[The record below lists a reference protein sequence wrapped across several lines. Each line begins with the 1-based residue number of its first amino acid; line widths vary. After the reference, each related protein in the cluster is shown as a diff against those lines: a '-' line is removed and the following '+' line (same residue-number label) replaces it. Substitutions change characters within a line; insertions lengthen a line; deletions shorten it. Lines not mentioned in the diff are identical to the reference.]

1 MANPKGWVSL
11 GTNDPTRYSQVIPLK
26 RSQGT
31 GQVNQNVRVTTNRSD
46 GNYDVYETNFG
57 AGDRLIYSYNAS
69 NNKPTV
75 QNQSLYNQIFAG
87 QNSGQRN
94 TLDLNVRRDTLSLAQ
109 ANVSGG
115 PNSTTNR
122 ELIALAQLPGYK
134 SLTNAAPTAPT
145 LPGATQPPATPAAGD
160 AAGPQTSTLD
170 SPGGASGA
178 STPLTPEQV
187 SKLLELNRPT
197 TVDYGLIKY
206 PEKWLDGRDY
216 LQIEL
221 FEYKKSGLQATAGKF
236 NIARMDDRI
245 QQSSPKGTVFL
256 PIQTGI
262 IDNCAVDWG
271 QGDLNPITAQFA
283 NLAYGTIGAAGAQGL
298 GAAVGAFGGG
308 LTQIAKNMLE
318 KDSTPE
324 LQAMITN
331 FFTQQSVSTPGL
343 LSRTIGGA
351 INNNVELLFNGP
363 TLRSFTFTFRLTPR
377 EKKEAESI
385 KKMIRMFKTEMHPS
399 LSDAEL
405 FLLAPNI
412 FKLKYFSRNENL
424 NGFDHP
430 YLNRIKICALK
441 DFSVSYTPD
450 GSYMTYA
457 ENSSMTAYELNM
469 TFAEISPIYKQDYT
483 DSEEGLLGM
492 GW

>member
-1 MANPKGWVSL
+1 MSNPRGWVSL
-11 GTNDPTRYSQVIPLK
+11 GGNDPTRYSQVVPLR
-26 RSQGT
+26 RSQGI

-69 NNKPTV
+69 TNKPII

-94 TLDLNVRRDTLSLAQ
+94 TLDLNVRRDTLALAQ

-115 PNSTTNR
+115 PNSIPNR

-134 SLTNAAPTAPT
+134 SLANAAPTAPT

-170 SPGGASGA
+170 APGPSGA
-178 STPLTPEQV
+178 STPLTPEQAA
-187 SKLLELNRPT
+187 KLVNISRPT
-197 TVDYGLIKY
+197 IEDYGTIKY
-206 PEKWLDGRDY
+206 PEKFLPGRDY

-245 QQSSPKGTVFL
+245 QGSPKGTVFL

-271 QGDLNPITAQFA
+271 QGDLNPITAQLA
-283 NLAYGTIGAAGAQGL
+283 SVAYGTIGSAGSQGL
-298 GAAVGAFGGG
+298 GAAVGTFGSELARAGETLLKKGG
-308 LTQIAKNMLE
+308 
-318 KDSTPE
+318 PE
-324 LQAMITN
+324 VQAMITN
-331 FFTQQSVSTPGL
+331 FFTQQAVSTPGL
-343 LSRTIGGA
+343 LSRTVGGA

-399 LSDAEL
+399 LSPAEL

-412 FKLKYFSRNENL
+412 FKLKYFSQNPNL
-424 NGFDHP
+424 KEFDHP
-430 YLNRIKICALK
+430 YLNRIKMCALK

-450 GSYMTYA
+450 GSYMTYS
-457 ENSSMTAYELNM
+457 ENSSMTAYELSM

-483 DSEEGLLGM
+483 DSEEGQLGM

>member
-11 GTNDPTRYSQVIPLK
+11 GTNDPTRYSQVIPLR

-69 NNKPTV
+69 NNTPTIK
-75 QNQSLYNQIFAG
+75 NQSLYNQIFAG

-94 TLDLNVRRDTLSLAQ
+94 TLDLNVRRDTLALAQ

-115 PNSTTNR
+115 PNSVPNR
-122 ELIALAQLPGYK
+122 ELISLASSPGYR
-134 SLTNAAPTAPT
+134 SLANAAPAAPT
-145 LPGATQPPATPAAGD
+145 LPGATNPAATPAAG
-160 AAGPQTSTLD
+160 
-170 SPGGASGA
+170 ASGA
-178 STPLTPEQV
+178 APQSATPAAPNASTSSTPLTPEQTAALV
-187 SKLLELNRPT
+187 NVNRPT
-197 TVDYGLIKY
+197 TVDYGNIRY
-206 PEKWLDGRDY
+206 PEKFLTDADY

-221 FEYKKSGLQATAGKF
+221 FEYKKSGLQATAEKF

-245 QQSSPKGTVFL
+245 QGSPKGTVFL

-262 IDNCAVDWG
+262 VDNCAVDWG

-283 NLAYGTIGAAGAQGL
+283 NVAYGTIGAAGAQGL
-298 GAAVGAFGGG
+298 GAAVRELGGG
-308 LTQIAKNMLE
+308 LTGIAQKMLGSASGE
-318 KDSTPE
+318 V
-324 LQAMITN
+324 QAMITN
-331 FFTQQSVSTPGL
+331 YFTQQAVSTPGL

-412 FKLKYFSRNENL
+412 FKLKYMAKKANEA
-424 NGFDHP
+424 HP
-430 YLNRIKICALK
+430 YLNRIKMCALK

-457 ENSSMTAYELNM
+457 ENSSMTAYELSM

>member
-11 GTNDPTRYSQVIPLK
+11 GTNNPTRYSQVIPLR

-69 NNKPTV
+69 NNTPTIK
-75 QNQSLYNQIFAG
+75 NQSLYNQIFAG

-94 TLDLNVRRDTLSLAQ
+94 TLDLNVRRDTLALAQ

-115 PNSTTNR
+115 PNSVPNR
-122 ELIALAQLPGYK
+122 ELIALAQLPGYR
-134 SLTNAAPTAPT
+134 SLTNAAPSAPI
-145 LPGATQPPATPAAGD
+145 LPPPAGATQPSATPAAGD

-170 SPGGASGA
+170 SPDA
-178 STPLTPEQV
+178 STSSTSLTPEQV
-187 SKLLELNRPT
+187 GKLLEITRPKT
-197 TVDYGLIKY
+197 ADYGLIKY
-206 PEKWLDGRDY
+206 PEKWLDDRDY

-245 QQSSPKGTVFL
+245 QGSPKGTVFL

-262 IDNCAVDWG
+262 VDNCAVDWG

-331 FFTQQSVSTPGL
+331 YFTQQAVSTPGL

-412 FKLKYFSRNENL
+412 FKLKYRSKNE
-424 NGFDHP
+424 DHP
-430 YLNRIKICALK
+430 YLNRIKMCALK

-450 GSYMTYA
+450 GSYMSYA
-457 ENSSMTAYELNM
+457 EDQSMTAYELSM
-469 TFAEISPIYKQDYT
+469 SFAEISPIYKQDYT